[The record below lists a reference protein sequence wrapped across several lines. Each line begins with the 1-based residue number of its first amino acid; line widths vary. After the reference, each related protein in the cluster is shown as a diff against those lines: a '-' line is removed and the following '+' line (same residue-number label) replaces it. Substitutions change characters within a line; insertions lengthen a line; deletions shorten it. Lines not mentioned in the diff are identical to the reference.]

1 MNAILLLVRWHATL
15 ARGLDTLRPLLLLG
29 TRLWVSWQ
37 FLASGWLKLTTWDTT
52 LSLFQDEYHVPLLN
66 PTLAAVVGTF
76 GELFFPLLL
85 VFGLFARVGALGLFA
100 VNAMALISYWHVL
113 GGDDFAAA
121 RGQHYLW
128 GFMTLVIA
136 MCGAGGISVDAL
148 LVRRAA
154 RVSPGVPAAI

>member
-1 MNAILLLVRWHATL
+1 MNAAFVLVQWHTTL
-15 ARGLDTLRPLLLLG
+15 ARLLDALRPLLLLG

-52 LSLFQDEYHVPLLN
+52 LFLFKDEYHVPLLP
-66 PTLAAVVGTF
+66 PTLAAIVGTF
-76 GELFFPLLL
+76 GELFFPMLL
-85 VFGLFARVGALGLFA
+85 VLGLFTRAGALGLFA
-100 VNAMALISYWHVL
+100 VNALALFSYWHVL

-136 MCGAGGISVDAL
+136 MCGAGGISVDAWL
-148 LVRRAA
+148 ERIAA
-154 RVSPGVPAAI
+154 RRSPIA

>member
-1 MNAILLLVRWHATL
+1 MNAALTL
-15 ARGLDTLRPLLLLG
+15 ARWHSSLARALDASRSLLLLG

-37 FLASGWLKLTTWDTT
+37 FLGSGWLKLTTWDTT
-52 LSLFQDEYHVPLLN
+52 LFLFKDEYHVPLLP

-76 GELFFPLLL
+76 GELFFPVLL
-85 VFGLFARVGALGLFA
+85 VLGLFSRVGALGMFA
-100 VNAMALISYWHVL
+100 VNALALISYWHVL

-136 MCGAGGISVDAL
+136 MCGAGGISLDAWL
-148 LVRRAA
+148 ERVAA
-154 RVSPGVPAAI
+154 RRSSMA